1 MKSLLLLFHTNH
13 HLKRKKRSIYSI
25 EFDITKPETFNNCDP
40 IEKSRKEGLFVEGQ
54 YPRLSA
60 AAHIA
65 CRKMGISKSIKDIAA
80 TSNKTVM
87 NNSPTYSSTTQ
98 K

>member
-40 IEKSRKEGLFVEGQ
+40 IEKSRKEGLFVEGPVPAYYLLQ
-54 YPRLSA
+54 HTLLVENGNF
-60 AAHIA
+60 
-65 CRKMGISKSIKDIAA
+65 KK
-80 TSNKTVM
+80 NKGYCC
-87 NNSPTYSSTTQ
+87 N
-98 K
+98 